1 MLQNGN
7 IQYKKKRKEK
17 IDNTK
22 RKDNQTE
29 AKEKKIIDIIGKLK
43 TKDNKDQQSNK
54 VHRKQLR
61 RNVITKKR
69 NLVKQL
75 PKQWMVQDQ
84 QHQNEVV

>member
-54 VHRKQLR
+54 VHKKQLR

-75 PKQWMVQDQ
+75 PKQ
-84 QHQNEVV
+84 

>member
-29 AKEKKIIDIIGKLK
+29 AKEKKITDIIGKLK

-75 PKQWMVQDQ
+75 PKQ
-84 QHQNEVV
+84 

>member
-17 IDNTK
+17 TDNAK
-22 RKDNQTE
+22 RKDKQTE

-75 PKQWMVQDQ
+75 PKQ
-84 QHQNEVV
+84 

>member
-7 IQYKKKRKEK
+7 IQYKKKEERENRQYKK
-17 IDNTK
+17 
-22 RKDNQTE
+22 KDNQTE

-75 PKQWMVQDQ
+75 PKQ
-84 QHQNEVV
+84 

>member
-75 PKQWMVQDQ
+75 PKQ
-84 QHQNEVV
+84 